1 LQRSACADIKD
12 PFDVTPNERADLAPV
27 ARLLTNTVGDGSFF
41 VVRSSDQRA
50 TFFLGQTKR
59 NRAKPGQLRVSS
71 SRGYDDRLGRFLRVH
86 NLFEAARV
94 KEVKERMA
102 LLRPNS
108 ERVWGKMNPAQAL
121 AHCAAGIELALG
133 DRMPP
138 RMLLGRIIGRIV
150 KPMALGN
157 DEPMR
162 RNSATVKGLVV
173 QDERDLGMERER
185 LCGLIDRFA
194 AAGPVGCTTHP
205 HSFFG
210 RLTPDEWAT
219 LMYKHLDHHLR
230 QFGV

>member
-1 LQRSACADIKD
+1 M
-12 PFDVTPNERADLAPV
+12 N
-27 ARLLTNTVGDGSFF
+27 
-41 VVRSSDQRA
+41 
-50 TFFLGQTKR
+50 
-59 NRAKPGQLRVSS
+59 
-71 SRGYDDRLGRFLRVH
+71 
-86 NLFEAARV
+86 NLFEATRV

-102 LLRPNS
+102 HLTPSS

-121 AHCAAGIELALG
+121 AHCARGIELAVG

-162 RNSATVKGLVV
+162 RNSGTMKDLVV
-173 QDERDLGMERER
+173 QDERDLEMERQR

-210 RLTPDEWAT
+210 PLTPQEWAT